1 MTGVFVCFVFDER
14 FFFELFFF
22 LNVRADRVVV
32 GAHCATRDA

>member
-1 MTGVFVCFVFDER
+1 MTGVFVCL
-14 FFFELFFF
+14 FFELFF